1 MRALT
6 LASLLMLAACA
17 KDAPL
22 DPLGDEDG
30 DGFTNGDEEAMGA
43 DPLDAEDVPYAGGWV
58 KSPCPDD
65 FGAIQVH
72 AEQGCDFLQRHGLM
86 SGQATG
92 GKQQGQTYDNLF
104 HDGGTHS

>member
-6 LASLLMLAACA
+6 LASLLVLAACA

-30 DGFTNGDEEAMGA
+30 DGFTNGDEEALGA
-43 DPLDAEDVPYAGGWV
+43 DPLDAEDIPYAGGWV

-65 FGAIQVH
+65 F
-72 AEQGCDFLQRHGLM
+72 
-86 SGQATG
+86 QATG
-92 GKQQGQTYDNLF
+92 DAEGQLTEDFTLVDQYGEDWSL
-104 HDGGTHS
+104 HDFCGSVVLIEFSGFT